1 MIPQKNG
8 FYTKDAAISSGM
20 SFLLGELE
28 HLDEFVR
35 EPLQSTTYLRDVELV
50 PVTSDWVDYI
60 STTAVNYGIAG
71 GIKSTKRGAVNDI
84 KRIQADLA
92 KSSIKTTK
100 FKTTLSID
108 IDSLLAQKPT
118 KRDLKSILEKG
129 VKIVYNKFIDNI
141 VYWGSGENNTSG
153 LINNPDV
160 TVSSVAN
167 NAGNTS
173 TLWANKTPQEIVNDI
188 NTAIE
193 ACWAGAEY
201 DNNGLPNQILV
212 SPSAFTKLGETAMVI
227 DNVAI
232 NCTILT
238 YLKDNNLS
246 SLNGGKLNIYPCRH
260 CIGAGTDSKD
270 RMVVYKN
277 DSQFVDF
284 QIPMEI
290 SPSMTGV
297 NTEDWTYDTL
307 YQALLGAVRVHYP
320 MAMAYKDG
328 I

>member
-1 MIPQKNG
+1 MIPQKNA
-8 FYTKDAAISSGM
+8 FYTRDEAIASGM
-20 SFLLGELE
+20 AVLLGELE

-35 EPLQSTTYLRDVELV
+35 EPLQSTTYLRDVEIV
-50 PVTSDWVDYI
+50 PVSSDWVDYI
-60 STTAVNYGIAG
+60 STTAVNYGMAG

-100 FKTTLSID
+100 FKTTLSVD
-108 IDSLLAQKPT
+108 IDSLLSQKTT
-118 KRDLKSILEKG
+118 KRDIKSILEKG
-129 VKIVYNKFIDNI
+129 VKIVYNKFVDDL

-153 LINNPDV
+153 LLNNPDV
-160 TVSSVAN
+160 SVSSVAQ

-188 NTAIE
+188 NNAI
-193 ACWAGAEY
+193 ATCWAGAEY

-212 SPSAFTKLGETAMVI
+212 PPSAFTKLGETAMVI

-246 SLNGGKLNIYPCRH
+246 SLNGGKLNIYPSRH
-260 CIGAGTDSKD
+260 CIGAGTDNKD

-290 SPSMTGV
+290 FASMTAV
-297 NTEDWTYDTL
+297 NSNNWTYDTL
-307 YQALLGAVRVHYP
+307 YQALLGAVRDYP

>member
-1 MIPQKNG
+1 MIPQKNA
-8 FYTKDAAISSGM
+8 FYTKDEAIASGM
-20 SFLLGELE
+20 AVLLGELE

-35 EPLQSTTYLRDVELV
+35 EPLQSTTYLRDVELD
-50 PVTSDWVDYI
+50 PVSSDWVDYI
-60 STTAVNYGIAG
+60 STTAVQYGMAG
-71 GIKSTKRGAVNDI
+71 GIKKAKRGAVNDI

-100 FKTTLSID
+100 FKTTLSVD
-108 IDSLLAQKPT
+108 IDSLLAQKTT
-118 KRDLKSILEKG
+118 KRDIKSILEKG
-129 VKIVYNKFIDNI
+129 VKIVYNKFVDDL

-153 LINNPDV
+153 LLNNPDV
-160 TVSSVAN
+160 SVSSVAM

-173 TLWANKTPQEIVNDI
+173 TLWANKTPEEIVNDI
-188 NTAIE
+188 NSAIG

-212 SPSAFTKLGETAMVI
+212 PPSAFTKLGETPMVI
-227 DNVAI
+227 DNTAI
-232 NCTILT
+232 NCTILS

-246 SLNGGKLNIYPCRH
+246 SLNGGKLNIYPSRH
-260 CIGAGTDSKD
+260 CIGAGTNSAD

-277 DSQFVDF
+277 DSKFVDF
-284 QIPMEI
+284 QIPIEVFA
-290 SPSMTGV
+290 SMTGI

>member
-1 MIPQKNG
+1 MIPQKNA
-8 FYTKDAAISSGM
+8 FYTRDQAISSGM
-20 SFLLGELE
+20 AMLLGELE

-35 EPLQSTTYLRDVELV
+35 EPLQSTTYLRDVEIV
-50 PVTSDWVDYI
+50 PVSSDWVDYI
-60 STTAVNYGIAG
+60 STTAVQYGIAG

-100 FKTTLSID
+100 FKTTLSVD
-108 IDSLLAQKPT
+108 IDSLLSQKTT
-118 KRDLKSILEKG
+118 KRDIKSILEKG
-129 VKIVYNKFIDNI
+129 VKIVYNKFVDDL

-153 LINNPDV
+153 LLNNPDV
-160 TVSSVAN
+160 RVSSVAE

-188 NTAIE
+188 NNAI
-193 ACWAGAEY
+193 ATCWAGAEY

-212 SPSAFTKLGETAMVI
+212 PPSAFTKLGETAMVI
-227 DNVAI
+227 DNTAI

-246 SLNGGKLNIYPCRH
+246 SLNGGKLNIYPSRH
-260 CIGAGTDSKD
+260 CIGAGTNSAD

-290 SPSMTGV
+290 FASMTGV

>member
-1 MIPQKNG
+1 MIPQKNA
-8 FYTKDAAISSGM
+8 FYTRDEAIASGM
-20 SFLLGELE
+20 AVLLGELE

-35 EPLQSTTYLRDVELV
+35 EPLQSTTYLRDVEIV
-50 PVTSDWVDYI
+50 PVSSDWVDYI
-60 STTAVNYGIAG
+60 STTAVNYGMAG

-100 FKTTLSID
+100 FKTTLSVD
-108 IDSLLAQKPT
+108 IDSLLSQKTT
-118 KRDLKSILEKG
+118 KRDIKSILEKG
-129 VKIVYNKFIDNI
+129 VKIVYNKFVDDL

-153 LINNPDV
+153 LLNNPDV
-160 TVSSVAN
+160 SVSSVAQ

-188 NTAIE
+188 NNAI
-193 ACWAGAEY
+193 ATCWAGAEY

-212 SPSAFTKLGETAMVI
+212 PPSAFTKLGETAMVI

-246 SLNGGKLNIYPCRH
+246 SLNGGKLNIYPSRH
-260 CIGAGTDSKD
+260 CIGAGTDNKD

-290 SPSMTGV
+290 FASMTAV
-297 NTEDWTYDTL
+297 NSNNWTYDTL

>member
-1 MIPQKNG
+1 MIPQKNS
-8 FYTKDAAISSGM
+8 FYTRDQAISSGM
-20 SFLLGELE
+20 ANLLGELE

-35 EPLQSTTYLRDVELV
+35 EPLQSTTYLRDVEIV
-50 PVTSDWVDYI
+50 PVSSDWVDYI
-60 STTAVNYGIAG
+60 STTAVQYGIAG

-100 FKTTLSID
+100 FKTTLSVD
-108 IDSLLAQKPT
+108 IDSLLSQKTT
-118 KRDLKSILEKG
+118 KRDIKSILEKG
-129 VKIVYNKFIDNI
+129 VKIVYNKFVDDI

-153 LINNPDV
+153 LLNNPDV
-160 TVSSVAN
+160 SVSSVAM

-188 NTAIE
+188 NTALS

-212 SPSAFTKLGETAMVI
+212 PPSAFTKLGETAMVI

-246 SLNGGKLNIYPCRH
+246 SLNGGKLNIYPSRH
-260 CIGAGTDSKD
+260 CIGTGTNGAD

-290 SPSMTGV
+290 FASMTGI

>member
-1 MIPQKNG
+1 MIPQKNA
-8 FYTKDAAISSGM
+8 FYTRDEAIASGM
-20 SFLLGELE
+20 AVLLGELE

-35 EPLQSTTYLRDVELV
+35 EPLQSTTYLRDVEIV
-50 PVTSDWVDYI
+50 PVSSDWVDYI
-60 STTAVNYGIAG
+60 STTAVNYGISG

-100 FKTTLSID
+100 FKTTLSVD
-108 IDSLLAQKPT
+108 IDSLLSQKTT
-118 KRDLKSILEKG
+118 KRDIKSILEKG
-129 VKIVYNKFIDNI
+129 VKIVYNKFVDDL

-153 LINNPDV
+153 LLNNPDV
-160 TVSSVAN
+160 SVSSVAQ

-188 NTAIE
+188 NNAI
-193 ACWAGAEY
+193 ATCWAGAEY

-212 SPSAFTKLGETAMVI
+212 PPSAFTKLGETAMVI

-246 SLNGGKLNIYPCRH
+246 SLNGGKLNIYPSRH
-260 CIGAGTDSKD
+260 CIGAGTDNKD

-290 SPSMTGV
+290 FASMTAV
-297 NTEDWTYDTL
+297 NSNNWTYDTL